1 MITPSVKTN
10 LILKEMG
17 ITRYEL
23 RSKQEPEPSKIIF
36 SYQKGNILTLLGQS
50 YDDLDE
56 DEAKLLIAI
65 VDAVKPVDKNIVQNK
80 YNLDDIKENISAIK
94 GIKGIKGIICFI
106 PDISSIELPI
116 PFVQAPSLKKMISDT
131 ESKMV
136 LWKKLK
142 EIFLK

>member
-1 MITPSVKTN
+1 MITPSIKTN

-36 SYQKGNILTLLGQS
+36 GYQKGNILTLLGQS

-80 YNLDDIKENISAIK
+80 YNLDDIKENISVIK
-94 GIKGIKGIICFI
+94 DIKGIICFI
-106 PDISSIELPI
+106 PDISSLELPV

>member
-10 LILKEMG
+10 LILKEIG

-36 SYQKGNILTLLGQS
+36 GYQKGNILTLLGQS

-65 VDAVKPVDKNIVQNK
+65 VDAVKPVNKNIVQNK
-80 YNLDDIKENISAIK
+80 YNLDDIKENISFIK
-94 GIKGIKGIICFI
+94 DIKDIKGIICFM

>member
-10 LILKEMG
+10 LILKEIG

-36 SYQKGNILTLLGQS
+36 GYQKGNILTLLGQS

-80 YNLDDIKENISAIK
+80 YNLDDIKENISVTK
-94 GIKGIKGIICFI
+94 DIKGIICFI
-106 PDISSIELPI
+106 PGISSLELPV

>member
-80 YNLDDIKENISAIK
+80 YNLDDIKYDISVIK
-94 GIKGIKGIICFI
+94 DIKGIICFI
-106 PDISSIELPI
+106 PDISSLELPV

>member
-65 VDAVKPVDKNIVQNK
+65 LDAVKPVDKNIVQNK

-94 GIKGIKGIICFI
+94 DIKGIICFI
-106 PDISSIELPI
+106 PDISSLELPV

>member
-1 MITPSVKTN
+1 MITPSIKTN

-23 RSKQEPEPSKIIF
+23 RSKQESEPLKTIF

-80 YNLDDIKENISAIK
+80 YNLDDIKENISAK
-94 GIKGIKGIICFI
+94 KDIKGIICFI
-106 PDISSIELPI
+106 PDITSIELSI
-116 PFVQAPSLKKMISDT
+116 PFVQAPSLKKMISDS

-142 EIFLK
+142 EIILK

>member
-94 GIKGIKGIICFI
+94 DIKGIICFI
-106 PDISSIELPI
+106 PDISSFELPI

>member
-65 VDAVKPVDKNIVQNK
+65 VDSVKPVDKNIVQNK
-80 YNLDDIKENISAIK
+80 YNLDDIKENISVIK
-94 GIKGIKGIICFI
+94 DIKGIICFI
-106 PDISSIELPI
+106 PDISSLELPV

>member
-10 LILKEMG
+10 LILKEIG

-36 SYQKGNILTLLGQS
+36 GYQKGNILTLLGQS

-80 YNLDDIKENISAIK
+80 YNLDDLKENISAIK
-94 GIKGIKGIICFI
+94 DIKGIICFI

>member
-10 LILKEMG
+10 LILKEIG

-36 SYQKGNILTLLGQS
+36 GYQKGNILTLLGQS

-65 VDAVKPVDKNIVQNK
+65 VDAVKPVDKNIVQNN
-80 YNLDDIKENISAIK
+80 YNLDDIKENISVTK
-94 GIKGIKGIICFI
+94 DIKGIICFI
-106 PDISSIELPI
+106 PDISSLELPV

>member
-23 RSKQEPEPSKIIF
+23 RSKQEPEPSKTIF

-65 VDAVKPVDKNIVQNK
+65 VDAVKPVDKKIVQNK
-80 YNLDDIKENISAIK
+80 YNLEGIKENISAIK
-94 GIKGIKGIICFI
+94 DIKGIICFI

>member
-10 LILKEMG
+10 LILKEIG

-80 YNLDDIKENISAIK
+80 YNLDDIKDDISVIK
-94 GIKGIKGIICFI
+94 DIKGIICFI
-106 PDISSIELPI
+106 PDISSIDLPI

>member
-1 MITPSVKTN
+1 MITPSIKTN
-10 LILKEMG
+10 LILKEIG

-23 RSKQEPEPSKIIF
+23 RSKQESEPLKTIF

-80 YNLDDIKENISAIK
+80 YNIDDIKENISAMED
-94 GIKGIKGIICFI
+94 IKGIICFI
-106 PDISSIELPI
+106 PDITTIELSI
-116 PFVQAPSLKKMISDT
+116 PFVQAPSLTKIISDT
-131 ESKMV
+131 ESKIV

-142 EIFLK
+142 ESILK

>member
-10 LILKEMG
+10 LILKEIG

-36 SYQKGNILTLLGQS
+36 GYQKGNILTLLGQS

-80 YNLDDIKENISAIK
+80 YNLDDIKDDISVIK
-94 GIKGIKGIICFI
+94 DIKGIICFI
-106 PDISSIELPI
+106 PDISSLELPV

>member
-1 MITPSVKTN
+1 MTIQQIDNFK
-10 LILKEMG
+10 IKGKRKEHPMARKYPG
-17 ITRYEL
+17 RPCIEIGTAL
-23 RSKQEPEPSKIIF
+23 RKF
-36 SYQKGNILTLLGQS
+36 

-80 YNLDDIKENISAIK
+80 YNLDDIKDDISVIK
-94 GIKGIKGIICFI
+94 DIKGIICFI
-106 PDISSIELPI
+106 PDISSLELPV

>member
-10 LILKEMG
+10 LILKEIG

-36 SYQKGNILTLLGQS
+36 GYQKGNILTLLGQS

-65 VDAVKPVDKNIVQNK
+65 VDAVKPVDKKIVQNK
-80 YNLDDIKENISAIK
+80 HNLEGIKENISAIK
-94 GIKGIKGIICFI
+94 DIKGIICFI

>member
-1 MITPSVKTN
+1 MITPSIKTN

-23 RSKQEPEPSKIIF
+23 RSKQEPEPLKTIF

-65 VDAVKPVDKNIVQNK
+65 VDALKPVDKNIVQNK
-80 YNLDDIKENISAIK
+80 YNHDDIKENISAIK
-94 GIKGIKGIICFI
+94 DIKGIICFI
-106 PDISSIELPI
+106 PDISSIELSI
-116 PFVQAPSLKKMISDT
+116 PFVQAPSLKKMISDK
-131 ESKMV
+131 ESKMF

-142 EIFLK
+142 EIILK

>member
-80 YNLDDIKENISAIK
+80 YNLDDIKENISVTK
-94 GIKGIKGIICFI
+94 DIKGIICFI
-106 PDISSIELPI
+106 PDISSLELPI
-116 PFVQAPSLKKMISDT
+116 PFVPAPSLKKMISDT

>member
-1 MITPSVKTN
+1 MITPSIKTN

-23 RSKQEPEPSKIIF
+23 RSKKEPEPLKTIF

-80 YNLDDIKENISAIK
+80 YNLDDIKENISAMK
-94 GIKGIKGIICFI
+94 DIKGIICFI
-106 PDISSIELPI
+106 PDITSLELSI
-116 PFVQAPSLKKMISDT
+116 PFVQAPSLKKMISDS

-142 EIFLK
+142 EIILK